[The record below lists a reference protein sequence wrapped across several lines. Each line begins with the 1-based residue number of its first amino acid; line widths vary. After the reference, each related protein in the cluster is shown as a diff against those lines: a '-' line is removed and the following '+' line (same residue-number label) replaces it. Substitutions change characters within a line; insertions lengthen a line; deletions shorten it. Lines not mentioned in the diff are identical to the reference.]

1 VFDELLVVKDNELLI
16 LGDDDDD
23 DDDGDDDEKEMVVSN
38 LLLLSSSN
46 PCNIIILSIM
56 NNIRVVKNMMIHV
69 LQKGALQ
76 TLSNSSTRKI
86 ADHME
91 AVAVMGESVVVVC
104 NELIAPN
111 IPIVKHAFPNNTA
124 KHRQD
129 IMTAN
134 DFRQ

>member
-1 VFDELLVVKDNELLI
+1 VFDELLVVKDNELLT

-23 DDDGDDDEKEMVVSN
+23 DDVDDDEKEIVDCN
-38 LLLLSSSN
+38 LLMLSSSN
-46 PCNIIILSIM
+46 PCIIIILSIM